1 MNLIWNPEYE
11 TMDREQLRALQFERL
26 QMALRWAY
34 NNVPLYRER
43 WAESGLKPQDIKSLD
58 DLSKVPFTTKADYR
72 KHSPYGLFAVPLER
86 VVRIQSSSGTT
97 SAPTVVGYTR
107 GDLNTWAELCARVS
121 VAGGARAHDV
131 AQIAFGY
138 GLFTGALGMHAG
150 LERVGTTVI
159 PASTGNT
166 RRQLTIMRDYKTTL
180 IVCTPSYAMYI
191 AEAAPELGFDF
202 KDLRLRVGLFGSEPW
217 TNELR
222 DQIESRLN
230 ISATDNYG
238 LSEVMG
244 PGISGECQM
253 KDGLHINEDH
263 FVVEVVDPATGLPV
277 PEGAQGELVF
287 TSLTREATPVVRYR
301 TGDLCSITTAPCVCG
316 RTFARH
322 TKVFARADDMLIIRG
337 VNVYPSQVEAVL
349 MAVEGVEPHFQIVL
363 SNRGPLDEMEVQI
376 EVQPSFFPDAVRGLR
391 KFEQKV
397 EEALRQEL
405 GVRARVKLV
414 EPKTL
419 PRYEGKARRVLDN
432 RSHV

>member
-1 MNLIWNPEYE
+1 M
-11 TMDREQLRALQFERL
+11 
-26 QMALRWAY
+26 
-34 NNVPLYRER
+34 
-43 WAESGLKPQDIKSLD
+43 
-58 DLSKVPFTTKADYR
+58 PFTTKSDYR
-72 KHSPYGLFAVPLER
+72 THSPYGLFAVPLER

-180 IVCTPSYAMYI
+180 LVCTPSYAMHI

-217 TNELR
+217 TNALR
-222 DQIESRLN
+222 DEIEKRLN

-263 FVVEVVDPATGLPV
+263 FVVEVVDPATGEPV
-277 PEGAQGELVF
+277 PEGTQGELVF
-287 TSLTREATPVVRYR
+287 TSLTREASPVVRYR

-349 MAVEGVEPHFQIVL
+349 MAVEGVEPHFQILL

-391 KFEQKV
+391 KFEQNV
-397 EEALRQEL
+397 EDALKQEL

-414 EPKTL
+414 ETQDSPPL
-419 PRYEGKARRVLDN
+419 RGQGEAGDRQPEPCLSREGRA
-432 RSHV
+432 

>member
-1 MNLIWNPEYE
+1 MNFIWNPEYE
-11 TMDREQLRALQFERL
+11 TMDREKLRSLQFERL
-26 QMALRWAY
+26 QMSLRWAY

-43 WAESGLKPQDIKSLD
+43 WMEAGLKPHDIKSLD
-58 DLSKVPFTTKADYR
+58 DIVKVPFTTKTDYR

-107 GDLNTWAELCARVS
+107 GDLNTWAELCARVC

-150 LERVGTTVI
+150 LERIGTTVI

-166 RRQLTIMRDYKTTL
+166 RRQLTIMRDYQTTL
-180 IVCTPSYAMYI
+180 LVCTPSYAMYI

-222 DQIESRLN
+222 EEIERRLN

-238 LSEVMG
+238 LSEVLG

-263 FVVEVVDPATGLPV
+263 FVVEVVDPATGERV
-277 PEGAQGELVF
+277 PEGTQGELVF
-287 TSLTREATPVVRYR
+287 TSLTREASPVVRYR
-301 TGDLCSITTAPCVCG
+301 TGDLCSLTTAACPCG
-316 RTFARH
+316 RTTARH

-349 MAVEGVEPHFQIVL
+349 MAIEGVEPHFQIVL
-363 SNRGPLDEMEVQI
+363 SNRGPLDEMDVQV
-376 EVQPSFFPDAVRGLR
+376 EVQPSFFPDEVRGLR
-391 KFEQKV
+391 KFEQSV
-397 EEALRQEL
+397 EEALKQEL

-414 EPKTL
+414 EPKTI
-419 PRYEGKARRVLDN
+419 PRYEGKAKRVIDN

>member
-1 MNLIWNPEYE
+1 MTW
-11 TMDREQLRALQFERL
+11 R
-26 QMALRWAY
+26 
-34 NNVPLYRER
+34 
-43 WAESGLKPQDIKSLD
+43 
-58 DLSKVPFTTKADYR
+58 KVPFTTKSDYR

-180 IVCTPSYAMYI
+180 LVCTPSYAMHI

-217 TNELR
+217 TNALR
-222 DQIESRLN
+222 DEIEKRLN

-263 FVVEVVDPATGLPV
+263 FVVEVVDPATGEPV
-277 PEGAQGELVF
+277 PEGTQGELVF
-287 TSLTREATPVVRYR
+287 TSLTREASPVVRYR

-349 MAVEGVEPHFQIVL
+349 MAVEGVEPHFQILL

-376 EVQPSFFPDAVRGLR
+376 EVQPSFFPDAVRSLR
-391 KFEQKV
+391 KFEQNV
-397 EEALRQEL
+397 EEALKQEL

-414 EPKTL
+414 ETQDPPPL
-419 PRYEGKARRVLDN
+419 RGQGAAGDRQAEPCLSREGGA
-432 RSHV
+432 

>member
-11 TMDREQLRALQFERL
+11 TMDREQLRTLQFERL
-26 QMALRWAY
+26 QMAIRWAY
-34 NNVPLYRER
+34 NNVPFHRER
-43 WAESGLKPQDIKSLD
+43 WTEVGLKPQDIKSLD
-58 DLSKVPFTTKADYR
+58 DLAKVPFTTKKDYR
-72 KHSPYGLFAVPLER
+72 RHSPYGLFAVPLER

-180 IVCTPSYAMYI
+180 LVCTPSYAMYI

-222 DQIESRLN
+222 DEIEKRLN

-263 FVVEVVDPATGLPV
+263 FVVEVVDPATGEPV
-277 PEGAQGELVF
+277 PEGTQGELVF
-287 TSLTREATPVVRYR
+287 TSLTREASPVVRYR
-301 TGDLCSITTAPCVCG
+301 TGDLCSITTSPCVCG

-349 MAVEGVEPHFQIVL
+349 MAVEGVEPHFQILL

-391 KFEQKV
+391 KFEQSV
-397 EEALRQEL
+397 EEALKQEL

-419 PRYEGKARRVLDN
+419 PRYEGKAQRVIDK

>member
-34 NNVPLYRER
+34 NNVSLYRER
-43 WAESGLKPQDIKSLD
+43 WAEAGLKPQDIKSLD

-263 FVVEVVDPATGLPV
+263 FVVEVVDPATGEPV

>member
-43 WAESGLKPQDIKSLD
+43 WAEAGLKPQDIKSLD

-263 FVVEVVDPATGLPV
+263 FVVEVVDPATGEPV

-414 EPKTL
+414 ETKTL

>member
-1 MNLIWNPEYE
+1 
-11 TMDREQLRALQFERL
+11 MDREELRTLQFERL
-26 QMALRWAY
+26 QMAIRWAY
-34 NNVPLYRER
+34 NNVPFHRER
-43 WAESGLKPQDIKSLD
+43 WTEVGLKPQDIKSLD
-58 DLSKVPFTTKADYR
+58 DLAKVPFTTKKDYR
-72 KHSPYGLFAVPLER
+72 RHSPYGLFAVPLER

-180 IVCTPSYAMYI
+180 LVCTPSYAMYI

-222 DQIESRLN
+222 DEIEKRLN

-263 FVVEVVDPATGLPV
+263 FVVEVVDPATGEPV
-277 PEGAQGELVF
+277 PEGTQGELVF
-287 TSLTREATPVVRYR
+287 TSLTREASPVVRYR
-301 TGDLCSITTAPCVCG
+301 TGDLCSITTSPCVCG

-349 MAVEGVEPHFQIVL
+349 MAVEGVEPHFQILL

-391 KFEQKV
+391 KFEQSV
-397 EEALRQEL
+397 EEALKQEL

-419 PRYEGKARRVLDN
+419 PRYEGKAQRVIDK